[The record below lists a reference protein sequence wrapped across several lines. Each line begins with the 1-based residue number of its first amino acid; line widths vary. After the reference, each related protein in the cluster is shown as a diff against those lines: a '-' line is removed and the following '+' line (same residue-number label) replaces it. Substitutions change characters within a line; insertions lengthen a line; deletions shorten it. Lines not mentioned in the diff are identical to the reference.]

1 MEMFSLDELLVI
13 RDIAH
18 YGSISH
24 ASKMIHIS
32 SSSLS
37 RALQG
42 VERELGV
49 ELFWRNGRHLV
60 LNDFGKILIHHCD
73 AAEKTIESTLGKIE
87 VLKESNE
94 SLIRV
99 YFRHSLGNVSKALAP
114 FIRMNKDIQLDIIL
128 SGKEASEKGYD
139 LEFVS
144 SKEPIDEPGTFLL
157 AEEHYVLVVNN
168 KHKLATAPCV
178 SIGDLQGETFI
189 VPPIGQGRKLLENLC
204 REHGF
209 LPRKRINCPQVW
221 GALHYVE
228 QNIGVLIAPELSML
242 AGINSDDVT
251 KVPLVSSDGLGPVGT
266 RYLYVLVNEKYQL
279 TSQAQNF
286 ISYLKEMFSSAT

>member
-1 MEMFSLDELLVI
+1 MFSLDELLVI

-37 RALQG
+37 RTLQG

-87 VLKESNE
+87 VLKENNE

-114 FIRMNKDIQLDIIL
+114 FIRMNKDVQLDIIL

-144 SKEPIDEPGTFLL
+144 SKEPIDELGTFLL
-157 AEEHYVLVVNN
+157 AKEQYVLVVNN
-168 KHKLATAPCV
+168 KHRLATAPCA

-209 LPRKRINCPQVW
+209 LPRKRIDCPQVW

-228 QNIGVLIAPELSML
+228 QNIGVLVAPELSML

-251 KVPLVSSDGLGPVGT
+251 KVPLVSSDGLSSVGT

-286 ISYLKEMFSSAT
+286 IGYLKEMFSSAT